1 MLATNKHR
9 FLELAGMSLLILSG
23 LPFVRMTYQILSQTT
38 NCFGTDYDFIVPAVV
53 AYLDPT
59 LSLIDRINA
68 CCFGP
73 HCFLQQITLHALIAT
88 TSEWDSHTELILG
101 LLLAVIRL
109 PLMIATLSPG
119 KPVLRLISAAVI
131 MALTFGTA
139 STSSFICGQPSLST
153 GVVLFWFCL
162 ACYGAAKYTKPLLH
176 SLLYFV
182 SGVFAGITGAYLL
195 LPIGIVGLI
204 CAYIKRSKTLLAL
217 TLTTGL
223 CGGLILLWVKSLS
236 SHDSEATALALRPEI
251 FIQIL
256 GRPFYD
262 HLGNDAAS
270 NPHCAMVGLTGLV
283 AFVALLVLRLR
294 HSKTELPMGAY
305 SYVLFG
311 LTMTFLISCTRA
323 SIAPWYAPF
332 AAFFW
337 LGLCSSA
344 LEFCKT
350 LNHVKAKVLG
360 TLIIAGASICY
371 LTSNISFRDKDFYQ
385 HTHGPVSES
394 VLRNYEIAPTYGEN
408 YICASRLGTEAYKQ
422 KIAAPLSQN
431 NWSTFGTRQRW
442 DLQGDFYLPTVT
454 VTPPN
459 SYKWVDQ
466 GKRLTAKEWKLS
478 EKLNLLLP
486 ANTELDWQLSLP
498 PETISAEFDSVLTAA
513 SSSSPISKL
522 KIKVRLNNKTLTTT
536 DYLTDGDT
544 LEPIKVDLTP
554 FKGQTIA
561 LSISTC
567 GATTDSILKRPH
579 INLFKQKNT
588 TKNNNIAIVPCNT
601 ELSPYFGEP
610 VSTEEIQSFSG
621 THWQA
626 EGLKS
631 ELIDK
636 ETLAITFS
644 KSGARLNHI
653 GALNI
658 PVSALKE
665 IVFGIAADT
674 SLEYQNCALQFT
686 TDKSRVV
693 TEQIPILKDANWH
706 QYSLPTKATRLKPD
720 ERIVGITFF
729 PYFMQDHANFKLSV
743 FKLRYH

>member
-1 MLATNKHR
+1 MLATNKR
-9 FLELAGMSLLILSG
+9 KSLELAAMLLLALSG
-23 LPFVRMTYQILSQTT
+23 LPFVRMTYHILSQTT
-38 NCFGTDYDFIVPAVV
+38 NCLGTDYDFIVPAVV
-53 AYLDPT
+53 AYLDPN

-73 HCFLQQITLHALIAT
+73 HCFLQQITLHALVAT
-88 TSEWDSHTELILG
+88 ASDWDSHTELILG
-101 LLLAVIRL
+101 LVLAVIRL
-109 PLMIATLSPG
+109 PLMLATLAPG
-119 KPVLRLISAAVI
+119 KPLLRLICAALI

-162 ACYGAAKYTKPLLH
+162 ACYCAVKYKKTILH
-176 SLLYFV
+176 SAFYFI

-204 CAYIKRSKTLLAL
+204 CSYTKKSKTLLAL
-217 TLTTGL
+217 TLTTGF

-236 SHDSEATALALRPEI
+236 RHESEATALALRPEI

-262 HLGNDAAS
+262 HLGNDAAA
-270 NPHCAMVGLTGLV
+270 NPHCAAVGAIGLV
-283 AFVALLVLRLR
+283 TFVALLVLRLR
-294 HSKTELPMGAY
+294 YSKTELPVGAY

-311 LTMTFLISCTRA
+311 LTMSFLISCTRA
-323 SIAPWYAPF
+323 SIAPWYGPF

-344 LEFCKT
+344 LEFCET
-350 LNHVKAKVLG
+350 LDHTKAKLIG
-360 TLIIAGASICY
+360 ALIIAGTSICY

-394 VLRNYEIAPTYGEN
+394 VLRNYKIAPTYGEN
-408 YICASRLGTEAYKQ
+408 YICASRVGTEAYRQ
-422 KIAAPLSQN
+422 KIAVPLSQN
-431 NWSTFGTRQRW
+431 NWSTFGPRQHW
-442 DLQGDFYLPTVT
+442 DLQGDFYLPTVN

-459 SYKWVDQ
+459 NYKWIDQ
-466 GKRLTAKEWKLS
+466 SKRLTAKEWKICD
-478 EKLNLLLP
+478 KLNLLLP
-486 ANTELDWQLSLP
+486 TNTVLDWQVSLP
-498 PETISAEFDSVLTAA
+498 PETINAEFDSVLSAP
-513 SSSSPISKL
+513 SSSSPICKL
-522 KIKVRLNNKTLTTT
+522 KVEVRLNNQTLTTT
-536 DYLTDGDT
+536 NYLTDGDK

-554 FKGQTIA
+554 FKGQTIN
-561 LSISTC
+561 LLISTA
-567 GATTDSILKRPH
+567 GASTDSILKRPH
-579 INLFKQKNT
+579 INLFKQKT
-588 TKNNNIAIVPCNT
+588 TAKNNNIAIVPCNT

-610 VSTEEIQSFSG
+610 VSSEEIQPFSG
-621 THWQA
+621 RHWQA

-631 ELIDK
+631 DLIDK
-636 ETLAITFS
+636 ETIAVSFS

-653 GALNI
+653 GALDI
-658 PVSALKE
+658 PVSTLKE

-674 SLEYQNCALQFT
+674 SLEYQNCVLQFT

-693 TEQIPILKDANWH
+693 TEQIPILKESNWH
-706 QYSLPTKATRLKPD
+706 QYSLPTKATKLRPD